1 MRQVRNYEG
10 QTPSSTSCRVAAAA
24 QPRLAAGLAGLLGN
38 LGELGLTSDDT
49 VLVFLTEGP
58 TDSANYRRVVG
69 GNQE

>member
-1 MRQVRNYEG
+1 MRLLASDG
-10 QTPSSTSCRVAAAA
+10 IAAGESG
-24 QPRLAAGLAGLLGN
+24 AAGLAGLLGN

>member
-1 MRQVRNYEG
+1 MANQKRGYRPLFWPIVLI
-10 QTPSSTSCRVAAAA
+10 SV
-24 QPRLAAGLAGLLGN
+24 GLIWLLGN